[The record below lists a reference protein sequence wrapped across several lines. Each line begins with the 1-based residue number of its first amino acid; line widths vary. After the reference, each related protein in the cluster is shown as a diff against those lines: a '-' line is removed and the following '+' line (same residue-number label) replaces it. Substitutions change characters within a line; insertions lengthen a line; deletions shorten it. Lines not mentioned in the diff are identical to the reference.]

1 MRKSQP
7 CVLRLTVNV
16 RSGSKLTRS
25 LFVLRENF
33 LDISLVMLVF
43 ILSTALILYLDFIRS
58 SLSDN
63 DGLIIVPKT
72 NVLN

>member
-58 SLSDN
+58 SLSEN
-63 DGLIIVPKT
+63 DGLIIVPRT